1 MKTITDPKKIK
12 ELLERGVGEVIIRE
26 HLEKRLM
33 NGEKLRVKFGIDPTA
48 PDLHLGHTVPLR
60 KLRQF
65 QEIGHQIV
73 LIVGDFTAT
82 IGDPSGRSE
91 TRKPLSDK
99 EVKENMKNY
108 LAQASKVINMAKT
121 EVYYNSEWFGKG
133 GAALIYDLSS
143 KVTVQ
148 RVLERDDFK
157 KRLAQD
163 QDVTI
168 VEMLYPLFQGYDSVM
183 VKADVEVG
191 GTDQKFNLL
200 MGRRIQRRFGQ
211 PEQDILTTWLL
222 EGTDGTR
229 KMSKSLGNY
238 IGLSE
243 PATEMYAEIMSI
255 PDELIVKY
263 FSVLTEVSQEEVDKM
278 LELSRRPDFGGE
290 NPRDLKAKLAG
301 TIVEMYHGKEAAEK
315 AEAKFNLVFQ
325 KKGIPTDIPV
335 LKIKIEQIPL
345 LDILVQAKMASS
357 KAAAKRLIIQG
368 GVKINGIVEKDW
380 QKIIKV
386 VSGTVI
392 QVGKRKFIKLEREL

>member
-1 MKTITDPKKIK
+1 MRINIDPGKIR
-12 ELLERGVGEVIIRE
+12 ELLTRGVEEVIVRE
-26 HLEKRLM
+26 HLEKRLTA
-33 NGEKLRVKFGIDPTA
+33 GEKLRVKFGIDPTA

-60 KLRQF
+60 KLKQF
-65 QEIGHQIV
+65 QELGHQIV

-91 TRKPLSDK
+91 TRKLLSDK

-108 LAQASKVINMAKT
+108 LAQASRVINIKKT
-121 EVYYNSEWFGKG
+121 EVRYNSEWFDKG

-157 KRLAQD
+157 KRLTQD
-163 QDVTI
+163 QDVSI

-183 VKADVEVG
+183 VKADVEIG

-211 PEQDILTTWLL
+211 PEQDILTTRLL
-222 EGTDGTR
+222 EGMDGTR

-243 PATEMYAEIMSI
+243 PATEMYAKIMSI

-263 FSVLTEVSQEEVDKM
+263 FRVLTEVPREEVDKM
-278 LELSRRPDFGGE
+278 LELSRQPDFGGK

-301 TIVEMYHGKEAAEK
+301 TIVEMYHGKEVAEK
-315 AEAKFNLVFQ
+315 AETEFNRIFR
-325 KKGIPTDIPV
+325 KKEAPSEIPV
-335 LKIKIEQIPL
+335 LEIKRGKYLL
-345 LDILVQAKMASS
+345 LDLLVFGKLASS
-357 KAAAKRLIIQG
+357 KAKAKRLIVQG
-368 GVKINGIVEKDW
+368 GVKVDGTAEKDW
-380 QKIIKV
+380 RKMIEI

-392 QVGKRKFIKLEREL
+392 QAGKRKFIKLKRG